1 VIAVALLLAQQL
13 ILPPAKTISQLAQDT
28 KPSTQL
34 ASDWKP
40 STPQIKLHV
49 GQYQIIV
56 LQDAPGHPKVII
68 RKRKS

>member
-1 VIAVALLLAQQL
+1 MIAVALLLAQQL

-40 STPQIKLHV
+40 STPQINMHI
-49 GQYQIIV
+49 GPYQIIIR
-56 LQDAPGHPKVII
+56 QDEPEHPKVIV
-68 RKRKS
+68 RKRKP